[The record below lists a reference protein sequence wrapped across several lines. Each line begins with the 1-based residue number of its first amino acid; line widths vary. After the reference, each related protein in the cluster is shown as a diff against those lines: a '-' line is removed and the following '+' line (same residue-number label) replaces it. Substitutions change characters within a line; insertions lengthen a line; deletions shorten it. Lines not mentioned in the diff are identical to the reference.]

1 MRFMNLRR
9 HHATAAALGSVF
21 AAWGVPAHAD
31 LNKIPGM
38 NEVQSAAAATIQQIC
53 APINALP
60 NKTPQQAQLGIECRK
75 MVQTSNALPGQSGP
89 TNNSL
94 GLSAE
99 QLRFTMQGIA
109 PDEDG
114 ALTQGSTVTSAP
126 TPIAGRLLEL
136 RRVSRGLSVADSS
149 IDVDGVLVAANKVLG
164 ANARGGGAAA
174 DGSSAWGGFLNVNY
188 NTGDRSQTSRQ
199 FGFDFDSWGATAG
212 VDYRFNPDIVAGA
225 ALTYDHNKADYEF
238 SLGDVK
244 GDGVSLSLYGSWTNG
259 PWYFDG
265 HVSYSWIDYDTRRNI
280 VVPTFTSVPG
290 INTSATGS
298 TKGRQETI
306 SVGVG
311 YDWKTQGMTVT
322 PYGRLGYLHLDID
335 SFTESE
341 NISSLGLDINS
352 QSMNSL
358 QTALGVRASGVI
370 STSFGVL
377 GPYAGVEWNHEFQDN
392 SRNITAAYTFDPF
405 RTFFVIPTDGPDRDF
420 FTLSL
425 GLSAQFAR
433 GMAGFISV
441 QSVQGLSHV
450 TNTGFTL
457 GIRGEF

>member
-1 MRFMNLRR
+1 MNRRR
-9 HHATAAALGSVF
+9 HDATAAVLG
-21 AAWGVPAHAD
+21 AAFVAWSAPGHAD
-31 LNKIPGM
+31 LNKVPGM
-38 NEVQSAAAATIQQIC
+38 NEVQAAAAATIQQIC

-60 NKTPQQAQLGIECRK
+60 NKTPQQTQLGVECRK

-89 TNNSL
+89 TANSL
-94 GLSAE
+94 GLSEE

-109 PDEDG
+109 PDENG
-114 ALTQGSTVTSAP
+114 ALTQGSTVTSPP

-149 IDVDGVLVAANKVLG
+149 IDVDGVLVATDKVLG

-174 DGSSAWGGFLNVNY
+174 DASSAWGGFLNVNY

-199 FGFDFDSWGATAG
+199 FGFDFDSWGVTGG
-212 VDYRFNPDIVAGA
+212 VDHRFNPDIVAGA

-238 SLGDVK
+238 GLGDVK

-298 TKGRQETI
+298 TKGTQGTI

-322 PYGRLGYLHLDID
+322 PYGRVGYLHLDID

-341 NISSLGLDINS
+341 NISSLGLDING

-370 STSFGVL
+370 STSYGVL
-377 GPYAGVEWNHEFQDN
+377 GPYAGVEWNHEFEDN

-425 GLSAQFAR
+425 GISAQFAR
-433 GMAGFISV
+433 GIAGFFSV

>member
-1 MRFMNLRR
+1 
-9 HHATAAALGSVF
+9 
-21 AAWGVPAHAD
+21 
-31 LNKIPGM
+31 
-38 NEVQSAAAATIQQIC
+38 
-53 APINALP
+53 
-60 NKTPQQAQLGIECRK
+60 
-75 MVQTSNALPGQSGP
+75 
-89 TNNSL
+89 
-94 GLSAE
+94 
-99 QLRFTMQGIA
+99 
-109 PDEDG
+109 
-114 ALTQGSTVTSAP
+114 
-126 TPIAGRLLEL
+126 
-136 RRVSRGLSVADSS
+136 VADSS
-149 IDVDGVLVAANKVLG
+149 IDVDGVLVATDKVLG

-174 DGSSAWGGFLNVNY
+174 DASSAWGGFLNVNY

-199 FGFDFDSWGATAG
+199 FGFDFDSWGVTGG
-212 VDYRFNPDIVAGA
+212 VDHRFNPDIVAGA

-238 SLGDVK
+238 GLGDVK

-298 TKGRQETI
+298 TKGTQGTI

-322 PYGRLGYLHLDID
+322 PYGRVGYLHLDID

-341 NISSLGLDINS
+341 NISSLGLDING

-370 STSFGVL
+370 STSYGVL
-377 GPYAGVEWNHEFQDN
+377 GPYAGVEWNHEFEDN

-425 GLSAQFAR
+425 GISAQFAR
-433 GMAGFISV
+433 GIAGFFSV

>member
-1 MRFMNLRR
+1 MNLRR
-9 HHATAAALGSVF
+9 HEGVAVALGSMFV
-21 AAWGVPAHAD
+21 AWGLPAHAD

-38 NEVQSAAAATIQQIC
+38 NEVQAAAAATIQQIC
-53 APINALP
+53 GPINALP
-60 NKTPQQAQLGIECRK
+60 NKTPQQTQLGIECRK
-75 MVQTSNALPGQSGP
+75 MVQTSNGLPGQSGP
-89 TNNSL
+89 TTNSL
-94 GLSAE
+94 GLNAE

-109 PDEDG
+109 PDENG
-114 ALTQGSTVTSAP
+114 ALTQASTVTSAP

-149 IDVDGVLVAANKVLG
+149 IDVDGVRVATEKVLG

-174 DGSSAWGGFLNVNY
+174 DGSSPWGGFLNANY

-199 FGFDFDSWGATAG
+199 FGFDFDSWGVTGG
-212 VDYRFNPDIVAGA
+212 VDYRFNPDVVAGV

-238 SLGDVK
+238 NLGDVK
-244 GDGVSLSLYGSWTNG
+244 GDGVSLSLYGNWTNG
-259 PWYFDG
+259 PWYVDG
-265 HVSYSWIDYDTRRNI
+265 HLSYSWIDYDTRRNI

-298 TKGRQETI
+298 TKGRQGTV

-311 YDWKTQGMTVT
+311 YDWKAQGMTVT

-335 SFTESE
+335 GFTESE

-358 QTALGVRASGVI
+358 QTALGIRASGVI
-370 STSFGVL
+370 STSYGVL

-425 GLSAQFAR
+425 GMSAQFAR
-433 GMAGFISV
+433 GMAGFVSV

-450 TNTGFTL
+450 TNTGVTL
-457 GIRGEF
+457 GLRAEF